1 MKQKEY
7 TVLGMMSGTSLD
19 GLDMAY
25 CRFWQNK
32 GFWKYA
38 IEYATTIPYSEDK
51 KSALQEAINLEPMDL
66 FKLHHRYG
74 EWLGK
79 TAKKFLGEH
88 KLTVDFISSH
98 GHTIHHRPEESYT
111 FQAGDGAELAKH
123 SGQTVICDFR
133 TEDVKQGGQG
143 APLVP
148 IGDRLL
154 LGEYD
159 YCLNLGGISNI
170 SFEQDGNRIA
180 YDIGI
185 ANMLLNPLAQ
195 RAGLPYDR
203 DGALARQ
210 GSLNKALY
218 EALNGLEYYTLPYP
232 KSTGYEWFAKEVWPL
247 VETFDDT
254 PENLLHTAV
263 HHIAEQIA
271 MAVQST
277 LEQNSQ
283 PSSAKAPAGKPSP
296 VNSQLLATGGG
307 AKNSFLMEILQEK
320 LGDQIQLIIPD
331 KKLIDY
337 KEALVFA
344 LMGILKMEGQINIL
358 SSVTGGEEDLCSG
371 VVFNVQ

>member
-1 MKQKEY
+1 MKKEEY
-7 TVLGMMSGTSLD
+7 NVLGMMSGTSLD

-25 CRFWQNK
+25 CRFWQDE
-32 GFWKYA
+32 GQWKYE
-38 IEYATTIPYSEDK
+38 IKKATTTPYSDEQK
-51 KSALQEAINLEPMDL
+51 NKLTTAITLDPMDL
-66 FKLHHRYG
+66 FKMHHRYG

-79 TAKKFLGEH
+79 TAKEFLDTH
-88 KLTVDFISSH
+88 KLKVDFISSH
-98 GHTIHHRPEESYT
+98 GHTIHHRPEEGYT

-123 SGQTVICDFR
+123 SGQTVICDYR
-133 TEDVKQGGQG
+133 TEDVKHGGQG

-154 LGEYD
+154 LSEYD

-170 SFEQDGNRIA
+170 SFEKKGKRIA

-195 RAGLPYDR
+195 KDGLEFDR

-210 GSLNKALY
+210 GRLNEGLY
-218 EALNGLEYYTLPYP
+218 EALNNLEYYSLPWP

-247 VETFDDT
+247 VESYDDT

-271 MAVQST
+271 KAINQ
-277 LEQNSQ
+277 Q
-283 PSSAKAPAGKPSP
+283 PT
-296 VNSQLLATGGG
+296 VNSQLLVTGGG
-307 AKNSFLMEILQEK
+307 AKNSFLIEIIQQK
-320 LGDQIQLIIPD
+320 LGSSCKVLVPD
-331 KKLIDY
+331 AKLIDF

-344 LMGILKMEGQINIL
+344 LMGVLKMEGGVNVLSTVTGSNGDL
-358 SSVTGGEEDLCSG
+358 SSG
-371 VVFNVQ
+371 VLFI

>member
-1 MKQKEY
+1 MKQEEY

-25 CRFWQNK
+25 CRFWQK
-32 GFWKYA
+32 EGFWKYA
-38 IEYATTIPYSEDK
+38 IEEATTVPYSEEK
-51 KSALQEAINLEPMDL
+51 KTALQEAINLEPMDL

-74 EWLGK
+74 EWMGK
-79 TAKKFLGEH
+79 TAKKFLEKH

-98 GHTIHHRPEESYT
+98 GHTIHHRPEENYT
-111 FQAGDGAELAKH
+111 FQVGAGAELAKH
-123 SGQTVICDFR
+123 SGRKVICDFR
-133 TEDVKQGGQG
+133 TEDVQQGGQG

-154 LGEYD
+154 LGAYD

-170 SFEQDGNRIA
+170 SFEQDGKRIA

-195 RAGLPYDR
+195 RAGLQYD
-203 DGALARQ
+203 DNGALARQ
-210 GSLNKALY
+210 GSLNKPLY
-218 EALNGLEYYTLPYP
+218 EALNGLEYYTLPHP
-232 KSTGYEWFAKEVWPL
+232 KSTGFEWFSQTVWPL

-254 PENLLHTAV
+254 PENLLQAAV

-271 MAVQST
+271 KAVHNT
-277 LEQNSQ
+277 LEQNGQ
-283 PSSAKAPAGKPSP
+283 PSSAKAAAGTPSTG
-296 VNSQLLATGGG
+296 NRQLLATGGG
-307 AKNSFLMEILQEK
+307 AKNSFLMEVLQEK

-331 KKLIDY
+331 TKLIDY

-344 LMGILKMEGQINIL
+344 LMGVLKVEGQINVL
-358 SSVTGGEEDLCSG
+358 SSVTGGKTDLCSG
-371 VVFNVQ
+371 VIFN

>member
-1 MKQKEY
+1 MKQEEY
-7 TVLGMMSGTSLD
+7 NVLGMMSGTSLD

-25 CRFWQNK
+25 CRFWQE
-32 GFWKYA
+32 GGQWKYA
-38 IEYATTIPYSEDK
+38 IEQATTIPYSEEK
-51 KSALQEAINLEPMDL
+51 KRKLSAAIELAPMDL

-79 TAKKFLGEH
+79 TAKKFLEEH
-88 KLTVDFISSH
+88 NLTIDFISSH
-98 GHTIHHRPEESYT
+98 GHTIHHRPEEGYT
-111 FQAGDGAELAKH
+111 FQVGDGAELAKH
-123 SGQTVICDFR
+123 SGQKVICDYR

-170 SFEQDGNRIA
+170 SFEQDGKHIA

-185 ANMLLNPLAQ
+185 ANMLLNPLAMK
-195 RAGLPYDR
+195 LDHPYDH

-210 GSLNKALY
+210 GRLNKALY

-232 KSTGYEWFAKEVWPL
+232 KSTGFEWFSQTVWPL
-247 VETFDDT
+247 VESYDDT

-271 MAVQST
+271 KSVHNT
-277 LEQNSQ
+277 IDRDSQ
-283 PSSAKAPAGKPSP
+283 PST
-296 VNSQLLATGGG
+296 VNRQLLATGGG
-307 AKNSFLMEILQEK
+307 GKNSFLIETLQEK
-320 LGDQIQLIIPD
+320 LGAHVHVHIPED
-331 KKLIDY
+331 KLTDY

-344 LMGILKMEGQINIL
+344 LMGVLKLEDQSNVL
-358 SSVTGGEEDLCSG
+358 SSVTGGKKDLCSG
-371 VVFNVQ
+371 AIFN